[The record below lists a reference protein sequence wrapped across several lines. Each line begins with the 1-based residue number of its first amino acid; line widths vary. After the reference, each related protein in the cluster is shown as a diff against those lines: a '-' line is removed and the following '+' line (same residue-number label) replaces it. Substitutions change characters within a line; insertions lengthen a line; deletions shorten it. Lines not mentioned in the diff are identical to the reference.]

1 MSSHQYI
8 CQATFRG
15 GICYGPRMNLV
26 ALQSPSFR
34 AYLFS
39 VAVALHGFWAKRV
52 IIGWLAWELTGS
64 AAFVGFVSFLNLAPT
79 FLCGPFFGVI
89 ADRIDVRRASIVNYA
104 SVCLITFG
112 FVALTTTSWLTA
124 WAVAGFSLATGLIS
138 SLNHPV
144 RMSLTPRLAPAA
156 HMSSVIALTATNFN
170 VSRLL
175 GPVMGGALI
184 QAVGATAALFV
195 AALCYVP
202 VVITLN
208 FVTARDRATSTEA
221 VPTGFIAALV
231 GGIRYALDHHLIR
244 LGIILSG
251 FVAIAGRSVLETL
264 PVLADGVFNAG
275 PTGLGLMTAGAGV
288 GALAASL
295 AKVLG
300 RGQLEGTVPPI
311 VLVMA
316 LVTPGLVS
324 GLSVIDQFWQ
334 ALILTVM
341 LGFSITIVA
350 VSLQSMIQMELPD
363 HYRGRV
369 MGLWTMVSIGGG
381 AVGAMLMGTIG
392 DLFGISMAQICIG
405 GGMFVLCFYTATTL
419 RKAGRSR

>member
-1 MSSHQYI
+1 MSGDI
-8 CQATFRG
+8 G
-15 GICYGPRMNLV
+15 GWGCYVLRMNLV
-26 ALQSPSFR
+26 ALHSPSFR

-79 FLCGPFFGVI
+79 VVGGPFFGVI
-89 ADRIDVRRASIVNYA
+89 ADRIDVRRASIVNYT
-104 SVCLITFG
+104 SVCLITVG

-184 QAVGATAALFV
+184 QAVGATGALFV

-208 FVTARDRATSTEA
+208 FVTARDRAISKEA
-221 VPTGFIAALV
+221 VPSTFVAALV
-231 GGIRYALDHHLIR
+231 GGIRYAVDHHLIR
-244 LGIILSG
+244 HGILLSG
-251 FVAIAGRSVLETL
+251 FVAIAGRGVLETL

-275 PTGLGLMTAGAGV
+275 PTGLGLMTAGAGA
-288 GALAASL
+288 GALIASL

-300 RGQLEGTVPPI
+300 RGQAMGTVSPI

-316 LVTPGLVS
+316 LVVPGLVI
-324 GLSVIDQFWQ
+324 GLSLVDQFWQ
-334 ALILTVM
+334 ALMMIIL

-381 AVGAMLMGTIG
+381 AVGAMMMGTIG
-392 DLFGISMAQICIG
+392 DLFGIGTAQIGVG
-405 GGMFVLCFYTATTL
+405 GGMLLLCFVLVTTL
-419 RKAGRSR
+419 RNAIKTN